1 MGVDRT
7 YAIRQHRRFM
17 DSWFKLDRNYCRLL
31 KRWDISI
38 NTLWVLEHLQ
48 RHPEGGEPAVLADQV
63 NMLRQTM
70 TLTLDQLEKR
80 GYLCRTPHK
89 TDRRRKIVTLT
100 PPGQAFAAEVLDVVT
115 GFELAAMEALTG
127 EELEALVENSVKYQ
141 EAFEKSLESES
152 KNGNGE

>member
-1 MGVDRT
+1 
-7 YAIRQHRRFM
+7 M

-38 NTLWVLEHLQ
+38 NTLWVL
-48 RHPEGGEPAVLADQV
+48 EPAVLADQV

-152 KNGNGE
+152 KNGSGE

>member
-1 MGVDRT
+1 
-7 YAIRQHRRFM
+7 M

-115 GFELAAMEALTG
+115 GFELAAMEAL
-127 EELEALVENSVKYQ
+127 VENSVKYQ

-152 KNGNGE
+152 KNGSGE

>member
-1 MGVDRT
+1 
-7 YAIRQHRRFM
+7 M

-127 EELEALVENSVKYQ
+127 
-141 EAFEKSLESES
+141 
-152 KNGNGE
+152 

>member
-1 MGVDRT
+1 
-7 YAIRQHRRFM
+7 M

-115 GFELAAMEALTG
+115 GFELAAMEGADRRRTRSAG
-127 EELEALVENSVKYQ
+127 RELREVSGSVRK
-141 EAFEKSLESES
+141 EPRKR
-152 KNGNGE
+152 K